1 MSKYEEQAYRVGVG
15 KPNPNAKPNVPL
27 LKSQLARLKHDLAQ
41 FIARKP
47 DGSVIVD
54 GSLPIRDINRALDWS
69 LPDEEA
75 TTIAGLVIHET
86 QTIPEVKQAF
96 TFYGKRFSVLKKEKN
111 RLTRLRIVPL
121 DADGKPAP
129 IAVNLSR

>member
-47 DGSVIVD
+47 DGSVIAP
-54 GSLPIRDINRALDWS
+54 LKERIR
-69 LPDEEA
+69 EMEA
-75 TTIAGLVIHET
+75 TIASAEAENKRER
-86 QTIPEVKQAF
+86 QSARNPEDDDDVGGSRQEIRS
-96 TFYGKRFSVLKKEKN
+96 TSSRFPPRGRPGRS
-111 RLTRLRIVPL
+111 
-121 DADGKPAP
+121 GY
-129 IAVNLSR
+129 